1 MHRHDESGAVV
12 SDYFPPNPIF
22 SQLVGEF
29 SKAGKRLP
37 WVISIKPS
45 GTVGILEEVSSG
57 MYFARQYMM
66 YERAGM
72 GVMNPNDSIRL
83 VNPA

>member
-1 MHRHDESGAVV
+1 MSP
-12 SDYFPPNPIF
+12 DYFPPNPIF
-22 SQLVGEF
+22 SQLVKEF

-45 GTVGILEEVSSG
+45 GTVGILEEVSTG
-57 MYFARQYMM
+57 MYFARQYAM
-66 YERAGM
+66 YQRAGM
-72 GVMNPNDSIRL
+72 EVMNPRDAVRI